1 MSLAAG
7 VLGRILAPAMRT
19 PRRSVRQ
26 PNVVFEPIM
35 RSRCMRE
42 VDRTLRA
49 VAPRDVSVSIVG
61 ESGTGKEILARRVHD
76 LSGRRA
82 GPFIPINCAAVP
94 ETLFESELFGH
105 EKGSFTGASER
116 ARGKIEPAHGGTLFL
131 DEVGDMP
138 LAVQGKLLRFL
149 ENQKFMRVGGSEK
162 ISVDVR
168 IVSATL
174 RPLAE
179 EVEAGRFRADLYY
192 RIQGVQL
199 DVPPLRARG
208 ADLIPLI
215 RELTAQLAARHG
227 VEPVRLSRSAVAIFE
242 SYHWPGNIRELR
254 NVLERVA
261 LLRPGKRVRV
271 EDLPAALR
279 ERQPHG
285 AAAPA
290 AACVEV
296 SLDQDLRTSVGDII
310 RATLALEDGNQT
322 RAAQRL
328 GISTRTIQRHLAH
341 G

>member
-1 MSLAAG
+1 
-7 VLGRILAPAMRT
+7 
-19 PRRSVRQ
+19 
-26 PNVVFEPIM
+26 
-35 RSRCMRE
+35 
-42 VDRTLRA
+42 
-49 VAPRDVSVSIVG
+49 
-61 ESGTGKEILARRVHD
+61 
-76 LSGRRA
+76 
-82 GPFIPINCAAVP
+82 
-94 ETLFESELFGH
+94 
-105 EKGSFTGASER
+105 
-116 ARGKIEPAHGGTLFL
+116 
-131 DEVGDMP
+131 MP

-254 NVLERVA
+254 NAINRAVLLA
-261 LLRPGKRVRV
+261 SGGTI
-271 EDLPAALR
+271 LPEHLQSEVFTPRTGRGSGRHADRTGSNSVPVVVPPSTADAA
-279 ERQPHG
+279 ERQRILD
-285 AAAPA
+285 AL
-290 AACVEV
+290 AAC
-296 SLDQDLRTSVGDII
+296 G
-310 RATLALEDGNQT
+310 GNQT
-322 RAAQRL
+322 RAAKLL
-328 GISTRTIQRHLAH
+328 GIARRTLTSKLDKLGIPRPRKDREQDEAP
-341 G
+341 